1 LRRDSGVR
9 ETMLVA
15 VIAVI
20 AVPAVIVGTR
30 ATIRETR
37 DMKNVRK
44 DKPITLEMKERGE
57 RNQLIGSKSKIETRG
72 EGHSHNHSHRN
83 TKNLRG
89 VKKKRKIIGSLK
101 EIMRGSKRE
110 E

>member
-15 VIAVI
+15 VIAV
-20 AVPAVIVGTR
+20 AAVIVGTR
-30 ATIRETR
+30 ATFRGTRATIRGTR

-44 DKPITLEMKERGE
+44 DKPNTLEMKDRGE
-57 RNQLIGSKSKIETRG
+57 RNQIIGSKSKIETRG
-72 EGHSHNHSHRN
+72 EGHSHKN

-89 VKKKRKIIGSLK
+89 VKREWKIGSLK
-101 EIMRGSKRE
+101 ERMRANKRKE
-110 E
+110 